1 MIDIMGEKM
10 LCRKRRVS
18 VVFVSALML
27 SWGCFVN
34 SSLYAAQGKVEENK
48 NRLIETNS
56 CPRCDLTGVDLERVN
71 LPGANLE
78 GANLTRANLHLATLT
93 KANLQNSVLRSAVLK
108 GSDLA
113 DADLRGADL
122 RGADFTGAYL
132 IGTKLDHKAV
142 SNSSSEQMRP
152 ETAPLDNQGV
162 ASAAGKNNAIVP
174 AEEPG
179 LLDKTWGGL
188 IGLLGLGNSDEING
202 VAEATTVPTGKPDD
216 ASQDQTDDGLRD
228 ASEQTNPV
236 AASAV
241 QGEQDAALVDGSSVE
256 EPVVVEEDIVAETE
270 VTAIE
275 ANTGAVRPENPK
287 QQDVKADEKK
297 DVLKEERPLDSAAD
311 IEKNRLRLLNTKKC
325 YGCNL
330 AGVDL
335 TDKNL
340 EGVDLEGA
348 DLTGSRLAG
357 ADLENANLKG
367 ALLIGADLKNAK
379 LQGADLYKA
388 NLSKADLTGAK
399 LDGAL
404 LDDVQVSDTIG
415 YE

>member
-1 MIDIMGEKM
+1 MR
-10 LCRKRRVS
+10 CRKRKVS
-18 VVFVSALML
+18 VVFVSALMMGW
-27 SWGCFVN
+27 SCFVN
-34 SSLYAAQGKVEENK
+34 SSLYAAQNKVEENK
-48 NRLIETNS
+48 KRLIETNS
-56 CPRCDLTGVDLERVN
+56 CPRCDLAGVDLERVN

-78 GANLTRANLHLATLT
+78 GANLTRANLYLATLT
-93 KANLQNSVLRSAVLK
+93 KANLQNSVLKSAVLK

-132 IGTKLDHKAV
+132 IGTKLDRKAV
-142 SNSSSEQMRP
+142 SNSSAEQTQPMA
-152 ETAPLDNQGV
+152 APLDNQIG
-162 ASAAGKNNAIVP
+162 VP

-179 LLDKTWGGL
+179 FLDKTWGGL
-188 IGLLGLGNSDEING
+188 IGLLGLGESDETKG
-202 VAEATTVPTGKPDD
+202 DAKTTTVQVQAGKPDGII
-216 ASQDQTDDGLRD
+216 QEQTVNGSRG
-228 ASEQTNPV
+228 ASEQPNLV
-236 AASAV
+236 AVSSVHGGQDASFVDGASA
-241 QGEQDAALVDGSSVE
+241 E
-256 EPVVVEEDIVAETE
+256 EPMAVVEEDIVTEAE
-270 VTAIE
+270 VAAMDK
-275 ANTGAVRPENPK
+275 ANVGAVSPEVPK
-287 QQDVKADEKK
+287 KQDVKADKEIA
-297 DVLKEERPLDSAAD
+297 VLKEEHSLDSAAN

-335 TDKNL
+335 TGKNL

-367 ALLIGADLKNAK
+367 TILIGADLKNAN

>member
-1 MIDIMGEKM
+1 MR
-10 LCRKRRVS
+10 CRMRRVP
-18 VVFVSALML
+18 VAFVSALML
-27 SWGCFVN
+27 SWSCFVN
-34 SSLYAAQGKVEENK
+34 SSLYAAQDKVEENK
-48 NRLIETNS
+48 KRLVETNS

-78 GANLTRANLHLATLT
+78 GANLTRANLYLATLT
-93 KANLQNSVLRSAVLK
+93 KANLQNTVLRSAVLK

-132 IGTKLDHKAV
+132 IGTKLDRKAV
-142 SNSSSEQMRP
+142 SSSSAEQMRS
-152 ETAPLDNQGV
+152 EAAPFDNQGM
-162 ASAAGKNNAIVP
+162 AP

-179 LLDKTWGGL
+179 ILEKTWGGL
-188 IGLLGLGNSDEING
+188 IGLLGLDDNDETRG
-202 VAEATTVPTGKPDD
+202 DAETTTVQAGKPDGVI
-216 ASQDQTDDGLRD
+216 QDQTDNGSGDAGEQPNLVAVSSVQGGQD
-228 ASEQTNPV
+228 AS
-236 AASAV
+236 
-241 QGEQDAALVDGSSVE
+241 LVDGSSVE
-256 EPVVVEEDIVAETE
+256 EPMVVVEEDIVAETE
-270 VTAIE
+270 AAAIQDD
-275 ANTGAVRPENPK
+275 AGAVSPENPR
-287 QQDVKADEKK
+287 QQDVKADKK
-297 DVLKEERPLDSAAD
+297 IDMLKEEHSLDSAAD

-335 TDKNL
+335 AEKNL
-340 EGVDLEGA
+340 EGADLEGA

-357 ADLENANLKG
+357 ADFENANLKG
-367 ALLIGADLKNAK
+367 AILIGADLKNAK

-399 LDGAL
+399 LEGAL
-404 LDDVQVSDTIG
+404 LDDVQISDTIG

>member
-1 MIDIMGEKM
+1 MSVVI
-10 LCRKRRVS
+10 VS
-18 VVFVSALML
+18 VLTL
-27 SWGCFVN
+27 SWSCFVN
-34 SSLYAAQGKVEENK
+34 SDLHAAQDKVLENRK
-48 NRLIETNS
+48 RLIETNS

-71 LPGANLE
+71 LPGVNLE
-78 GANLTRANLHLATLT
+78 GANLTRANLYLATLT
-93 KANLQNSVLRSAVLK
+93 KANLQNTVLRSAVLK

-132 IGTKLDHKAV
+132 IGTKLDRKAV
-142 SNSSSEQMRP
+142 SNSSSEQMRA
-152 ETAPLDNQGV
+152 EAAPIDNQGV
-162 ASAAGKNNAIVP
+162 APN
-174 AEEPG
+174 EEPG
-179 LLDKTWGGL
+179 FLDKTWGGL
-188 IGLLGLGNSDEING
+188 IGILGLGDSDETKDP
-202 VAEATTVPTGKPDD
+202 AETTTVQAGKPDGVI
-216 ASQDQTDDGLRD
+216 QNKTDDVSRD
-228 ASEQTNPV
+228 ASEMTNHGT
-236 AASAV
+236 ASSV
-241 QGEQDAALVDGSSVE
+241 QGGQEVSLVDGLPVE
-256 EPVVVEEDIVAETE
+256 EPMVVVEEDIVVEPE
-270 VTAIE
+270 VAPIA
-275 ANTGAVRPENPK
+275 ANAGVVSPENPS
-287 QQDVKADEKK
+287 QRDVKAGEKAIIP
-297 DVLKEERPLDSAAD
+297 KEERPLDSAAD

-330 AGVDL
+330 TGVDL
-335 TDKNL
+335 AEKNL

-357 ADLENANLKG
+357 ADLENSNLKG
-367 ALLIGADLKNAK
+367 TILIGADLKNAK

>member
-1 MIDIMGEKM
+1 MR
-10 LCRKRRVS
+10 CRKRRVS

-27 SWGCFVN
+27 SWSCFVS
-34 SSLYAAQGKVEENK
+34 SSLYAAQNKVEENK
-48 NRLIETNS
+48 KRLIETNS

-78 GANLTRANLHLATLT
+78 GANLTRANLYLATLT
-93 KANLQNSVLRSAVLK
+93 KANLQNSVLKSAVLK

-132 IGTKLDHKAV
+132 IGTKLDRKAV
-142 SNSSSEQMRP
+142 SNSSAEQMQP
-152 ETAPLDNQGV
+152 MAAPLDNKIGE
-162 ASAAGKNNAIVP
+162 P

-179 LLDKTWGGL
+179 FLDKTWGGL
-188 IGLLGLGNSDEING
+188 IGLLGLGESDETKG
-202 VAEATTVPTGKPDD
+202 DAETTTVQAGRADD
-216 ASQDQTDDGLRD
+216 IIQDQTDDAARD
-228 ASEQTNPV
+228 ASEQLNLV
-236 AASAV
+236 AVSSAH
-241 QGEQDAALVDGSSVE
+241 GGQDASLVDGSSVE
-256 EPVVVEEDIVAETE
+256 EPMVVVEEDIVAEAE
-270 VTAIE
+270 VAAIDE
-275 ANTGAVRPENPK
+275 VNAGAVSPEGAR
-287 QQDVKADEKK
+287 QQDVKADKEIA
-297 DVLKEERPLDSAAD
+297 VLKEERSLDSAAN
-311 IEKNRLRLLNTKKC
+311 IEKNRLRLLDTKKC

-335 TDKNL
+335 TGKNL
-340 EGVDLEGA
+340 EGADLEGA
-348 DLTGSRLAG
+348 DLTGSRLAE

-367 ALLIGADLKNAK
+367 AILIGADLKNAK